1 MVLTLV
7 VVWLRSHYGMEY
19 DMAFN
24 RTSIRHWLPI
34 VTFCPVNNLPDLI
47 YVTVDYDYEGDREF
61 VELYAIRKQ
70 VRKLVSWKKMFM
82 EDIAEKV
89 YNMFPECSAVT
100 VSLLFNRHVVIRGE
114 E

>member
-1 MVLTLV
+1 
-7 VVWLRSHYGMEY
+7 MEH
-19 DMAFN
+19 DMSF
-24 RTSIRHWLPI
+24 RRVSIRHWLPL
-34 VTFCPVNNLPDLI
+34 VTFCPVNHLPDLL
-47 YVTVDYDYEGDREF
+47 YVTVDFDDNPVVDPQF
-61 VELYAIRKQ
+61 NELYTVRKK